1 MNINKNENS
10 LKNNLYDANKITSK
24 KIKLFNLKF
33 IHRIFDSVNISLLIL
48 IFILSFLSFNSQR
61 KWTSIYENLT
71 KTKANNNNLIDYIS
85 KTEEFYINEIES
97 LNTFKITTPKDL
109 IYLDKQITK
118 NKGNDLNKK
127 IKFIKDGLKDSKY
140 QKGY

>member
-1 MNINKNENS
+1 MNINKDENS
-10 LKNNLYDANKITSK
+10 LKYSLYYSNKITSK

-61 KWTSIYENLT
+61 KWTSIYKNLV
-71 KTKANNNNLIDYIS
+71 KTRANNNNLIDYIS

-97 LNTFKITTPKDL
+97 LNTFKKTTPKDL

-118 NKGNDLNKK
+118 QKKNKL
-127 IKFIKDGLKDSKY
+127 IKNIKYIQDGLKASKY
-140 QKGY
+140 QRGY

>member
-24 KIKLFNLKF
+24 KIKIFNLKF

-61 KWTSIYENLT
+61 KWTSIYKNLA
-71 KTKANNNNLIDYIS
+71 KTRANNNNLIDYIS

-97 LNTFKITTPKDL
+97 LNTFKKATPKDL
-109 IYLDKQITK
+109 IYLDKQITQNK
-118 NKGNDLNKK
+118 NNYLNKK

>member
-33 IHRIFDSVNISLLIL
+33 IHKIFDSVNISLLIL

-61 KWTSIYENLT
+61 KWTSIYKNLA
-71 KTKANNNNLIDYIS
+71 KTRANNNNLIDYIS

-97 LNTFKITTPKDL
+97 LNTFKKATPKDL